1 MKFKVQSAPSQTKLF
16 GGLVIAA
23 ALMFSQVA
31 WAAGT
36 PSNTTI
42 ANQATLNFSVGGVG
56 QPAALSDGDTVTAGV
71 QTTDFKV
78 DNKVNLTVVTVDAAA
93 VAVVPGQST
102 LGPPALPIVAT
113 FTVTNNGNTVQDY
126 SLAAANLSS
135 IAANNVFPFAGPVND
150 TFDTGACSTFV
161 ESGATL
167 GFQAAQDIA
176 TFIDELAIDTTK
188 TVYVVCATIPGTVVN
203 GDQANVSLTA
213 TTLAG
218 ATAGI
223 GAAVSQAA
231 PNTQAGVEIV
241 FADPVTVANVSGT
254 DPGQIARDAIGVARD
269 AFKVV
274 SATLAVSKTVT
285 PICDPFNGN
294 VSQKNIPG
302 AAVQYAIT
310 IVNTGGAAATLT
322 TLSDTLQLAGV
333 NGIVFDPK
341 LNSGAL
347 PATNCVSGNAAN
359 TLSASGFGA
368 VSAVGGVTTYT
379 APGLAAQA
387 VIAGATVA
395 GQVVSVNFATLA
407 GGTGL
412 VGWTGSLAGGSFIT
426 VYFNAFVQ

>member
-1 MKFKVQSAPSQTKLF
+1 MKWNNQFAQSRIKLL
-16 GGLVIAA
+16 GGLAIAL
-23 ALMFSQVA
+23 ALSFSQST

-42 ANQATLNFSVGGVG
+42 ANQATLGYTVGGVA
-56 QPAALSDGDTVTAGV
+56 QTAILSDGDTLTAGV

-78 DNKVNLTVVTVDAAA
+78 DNKINLTVLTTDVAA
-93 VAVVPGQST
+93 VAVVPGQT
-102 LGPPALPIVAT
+102 TAVTPIVAT

-126 SLAAANLSS
+126 SLAAANLGVST
-135 IAANNVFPFAGPVND
+135 VFAVADN
-150 TFDTGACSTFV
+150 FDTGACSAFV
-161 ESGATL
+161 ESGATV
-167 GFQAAQDIA
+167 GYQAAQDIA
-176 TFIDELAIDTTK
+176 TFIDELAIDANK
-188 TVYVVCATIPGTVVN
+188 TVYVVCASIPGTQVN

-218 ATAGI
+218 GAAGI

-274 SATLAVSKTVT
+274 TASLAVSKSVT
-285 PICDPFNGN
+285 PVCDPFNGN
-294 VSQKNIPG
+294 VAQKNIPG

-310 IVNTGGAAATLT
+310 IVNTGGSAASLT

-347 PATNCVSGNAAN
+347 PATNCVSGNVAN
-359 TLSASGFGA
+359 TFSASGFGA
-368 VSAVGGVTTYT
+368 VSAVGAVTTYT

-387 VIAGATVA
+387 VTAGATVA

-412 VGWTGSLAGGSFIT
+412 VGWTGSLAAGSFIT
-426 VYFNAFVQ
+426 VYFNAFVQQ

>member
-16 GGLVIAA
+16 GGLIIAA
-23 ALMFSQVA
+23 SLMFSQSA

-42 ANQATLNFSVGGVG
+42 ANQATLGYSVSGVA
-56 QPAALSDGDTVTAGV
+56 QTAILSDGDTVTAGV

-78 DNKVNLTVVTVDAAA
+78 DNKINLTVVTVDAAA
-93 VAVVPGQST
+93 VTVVPGQT
-102 LGPPALPIVAT
+102 TAVTPIVAT

-167 GFQAAQDIA
+167 GFQAAQDTA

-188 TVYVVCATIPGTVVN
+188 TVYVVCASIPGTQVN

-218 ATAGI
+218 GAAGI

-231 PNTQAGVEIV
+231 ANTQAGVEIV
-241 FADPVTVANVSGT
+241 FADPTTAVNVSGT
-254 DPGQIARDAIGVARD
+254 DPGQTARDAIGVARD

-274 SATLAVSKTVT
+274 SASLAVTKTVT

-294 VSQKNIPG
+294 VGQKNIPG

-368 VSAVGGVTTYT
+368 VSAAGAVTTYA

-387 VIAGATVA
+387 VTAGATVA

-412 VGWTGSLAGGSFIT
+412 VGWTGSLAAGSFIT

>member
-16 GGLVIAA
+16 GGLIIAA
-23 ALMFSQVA
+23 SLMFSQSV

-42 ANQATLNFSVGGVG
+42 ANQATLGYSVSGVA
-56 QPAALSDGDTVTAGV
+56 QTAILSDGDTVTAGV

-78 DNKVNLTVVTVDAAA
+78 DNKINLTVVTVDAAA
-93 VAVVPGQST
+93 VTVVPGQT
-102 LGPPALPIVAT
+102 TAVTPIVAT

-167 GFQAAQDIA
+167 GFQAAQDTA

-188 TVYVVCATIPGTVVN
+188 TVYVVCASIPGTQVN

-218 ATAGI
+218 GAAGI

-231 PNTQAGVEIV
+231 ANTQAGVEIV
-241 FADPVTVANVSGT
+241 FADPTTAVNVSGT
-254 DPGQIARDAIGVARD
+254 DPGQTARDAIGVARD

-274 SATLAVSKTVT
+274 SASLAVTKTVT

-294 VSQKNIPG
+294 VGQKNIPG

-359 TLSASGFGA
+359 TLSATGFGA
-368 VSAVGGVTTYT
+368 VSAAGAVTTYA

-387 VIAGATVA
+387 VTAGATVA

-412 VGWTGSLAGGSFIT
+412 VGWTGSLAAGSFIT